1 VGSLP
6 FTFAHPAIVL
16 PFWRVRWLSFTALVF
31 GSMAPDFEYFFR
43 LRPYSAVSHTLVGLF
58 VFDLPLS
65 FLLALLFHRIVKR
78 PLVACLPAPFDRGLG
93 YAAAKPWMIG
103 SLRDGLVFSYSAV
116 IGSLTHIVW
125 DAFTHQGAF
134 MVSRLPLLQQRVP
147 LPLAGLDIPVY
158 KLLQHGSTLIGLS
171 LIALAL
177 WRMVHRGQAMVVGGR
192 RLLVRIKWMYWLGVG
207 GCGLFAAAAWVWS
220 AGGAWTMARLLGGV
234 VPFLSGCMT
243 GLLVMSWFF
252 NRIGRAGVHRYTS
265 L

>member
-1 VGSLP
+1 MP

-43 LRPYSAVSHTLVGLF
+43 LRPYSTVSHSLLGLI
-58 VFDLPLS
+58 VFDLPVAL
-65 FLLALLFHRIVKR
+65 LLAVLFHRIVKR

-93 YAAAKPWMIG
+93 YAAAKPWGIG

-125 DAFTHQGAF
+125 DAFTHQGGF

-147 LPLAGLDIPVY
+147 VPWTGLDVPVY
-158 KLLQHGSTLIGLS
+158 KMLQHGSTLTGLS
-171 LIALAL
+171 LIALTL
-177 WRMVHRGQAMVVGGR
+177 WLAARRGAAAGGGGR
-192 RLLVRIKWMYWLGVG
+192 SLPARTKWLYWLGVG
-207 GCGLFAAAAWVWS
+207 GCGLLAAAAWGWS
-220 AGGAWTMARLLGGV
+220 AGGAWPMARLLGGI
-234 VPFLSGCMT
+234 VPLLSGCMA
-243 GLLVMSWFF
+243 GLLVMSLLFDRF
-252 NRIGRAGVHRYTS
+252 GPAGAHNRYPA